1 MFGIKTKTD
10 GGISMGRMRAC
21 LFDLDGV
28 VVDTAKY
35 HYLAWKRL
43 ANSLGFDFTKED
55 NERLKGV
62 SRVQSLE
69 ILLSIGKVKLSEAEK
84 LKMAEEKNNWYVE
97 YISKLDESEILP
109 GVKSLL
115 IELRKNGIKI
125 ALGSASKNSMLILN
139 NLKLIPY
146 FDVIVDGNK
155 VSKAKPDPEVFL
167 LGAKE
172 LNVHPSECVVF
183 EDAQAGIEA
192 AKAANMKA
200 IGIGRKD
207 VLSKADKV
215 FADLSHAHINIIEF

>member
-1 MFGIKTKTD
+1 MSKIK
-10 GGISMGRMRAC
+10 AC

-43 ANSLGFDFTKED
+43 ASNLGFDFTKKD

-62 SRVQSLE
+62 SRMRSLD
-69 ILLSIGKVKLSEAEK
+69 ILLSIGKKNPSVEEK
-84 LKMAEEKNNWYVE
+84 LNMAQQKNNWYVE

-109 GVKSLL
+109 GVKDFL
-115 IELRKNGIKI
+115 IELRQNGIKI

-139 NLKLIPY
+139 NLNLTSY
-146 FDVIVDGNK
+146 FDAIIDGNK

-167 LGAKE
+167 LGASE
-172 LNVHPSECVVF
+172 LGVNPLECVVF
-183 EDAQAGIEA
+183 EDAQAGIDA

-200 IGIGRKD
+200 IGIGQKD
-207 VLSKADKV
+207 VLLNADKI
-215 FADLSHAHINIIEF
+215 FEGFNDAHIDMIEF

>member
-1 MFGIKTKTD
+1 MNKIK
-10 GGISMGRMRAC
+10 AC

-43 ANSLGFDFTKED
+43 ANNLGFDFTEKD

-62 SRVQSLE
+62 SRAQSLE
-69 ILLSIGKVKLSEAEK
+69 ILLSIGKVNPSHSEK
-84 LKMAEEKNNWYVE
+84 LKMAQEKNDWYVE

-109 GVKSLL
+109 GVKNFL
-115 IELRKNGIKI
+115 IELRQNGIKI

-139 NLKLIPY
+139 NLHLISY
-146 FDVIVDGNK
+146 FDAIVDGNA

-172 LNVHPSECVVF
+172 LQVQPSECVVF
-183 EDAQAGIEA
+183 EDAQAGIDA
-192 AKAANMKA
+192 AKAANMRV
-200 IGIGRKD
+200 IGIGQKD
-207 VLSKADKV
+207 DLLNADKV
-215 FADLSHAHINIIEF
+215 FESLSNAHMNIIEF